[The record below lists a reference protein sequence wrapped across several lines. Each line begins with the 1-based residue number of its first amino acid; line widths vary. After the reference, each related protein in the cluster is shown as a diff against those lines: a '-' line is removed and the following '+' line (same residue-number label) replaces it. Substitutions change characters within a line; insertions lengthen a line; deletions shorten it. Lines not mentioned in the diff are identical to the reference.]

1 MNTRQLIA
9 LTALAFGIAS
19 PALAQEATPDVPVA
33 TGHQAQRADVRAQA
47 LAALRAGEL
56 HESYLL
62 NAIERHDATG
72 ERSRAEVRAE
82 TIAALRSGAIDRLQ
96 AEAWSFADRLP
107 APAAITHMAQ
117 AAR

>member
-9 LTALAFGIAS
+9 LTAIAFGIAG
-19 PALAQEATPDVPVA
+19 PALAQEATPDVPAA
-33 TGHQAQRADVRAQA
+33 TGQAQRADVRAQA

-72 ERSRAEVRAE
+72 QRSRAEVRAE
-82 TIAALRSGAIDRLQ
+82 TIAALRSGEIDRLQ
-96 AEAWSFADRLP
+96 AEAWSFPDRLP
-107 APAAITHMAQ
+107 APTAGSHLAQ